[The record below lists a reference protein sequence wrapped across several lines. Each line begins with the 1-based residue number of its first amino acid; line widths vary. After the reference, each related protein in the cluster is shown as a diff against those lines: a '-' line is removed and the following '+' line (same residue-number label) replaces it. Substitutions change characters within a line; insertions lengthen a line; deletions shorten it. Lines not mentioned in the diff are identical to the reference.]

1 MRRAPRAFGFAR
13 RGFISALCLLALLA
27 GLLAFP
33 AAAAE
38 TSRRVALVVG
48 NSGYVSLPK
57 LRNPA
62 NDANLVAESLAK
74 LGFEVVSVSDA
85 TLQNLKTVVARYGEM
100 SPGADDALFCFSRH
114 GVLPVDTNCTLTT
127 APTVR

>member
-85 TLQNLKTVVARYGEM
+85 TSENLQAAVVRFGGM
-100 SPGADDALFCFSRH
+100 TRGGAGALLYFPRRR
-114 GVLPVDTNCTLTT
+114 LQ
-127 APTVR
+127 AA